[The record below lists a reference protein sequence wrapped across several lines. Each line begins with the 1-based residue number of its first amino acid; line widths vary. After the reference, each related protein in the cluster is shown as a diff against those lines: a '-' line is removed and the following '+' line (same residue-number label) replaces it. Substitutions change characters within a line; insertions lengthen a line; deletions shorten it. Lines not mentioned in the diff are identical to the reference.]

1 MNSGNPLGSG
11 NALGGA
17 QPNRR
22 TSQQDKREVIG
33 RDGRE
38 VNGREVNGREVNGR
52 EPNGREYNGR
62 EYNEREIHPYAYKT
76 NTYGR
81 QSPNAPHLLDRSE
94 SYLQGQTQTGKNRAA
109 ETNGFDMQR
118 GDEDGGDVRKGFWG
132 KFCC

>member
-1 MNSGNPLGSG
+1 MSSGNPLGSG

-33 RDGRE
+33 REG
-38 VNGREVNGREVNGR
+38 NGREVIGREV
-52 EPNGREYNGR
+52 NGR
-62 EYNEREIHPYAYKT
+62 EYNEREHTHPYAYKT
-76 NTYGR
+76 NIYGR
-81 QSPNAPHLLDRSE
+81 QSPNAMPHLLDRSE
-94 SYLQGQTQTGKNRAA
+94 SYLQGQTQTGKNRTA

-118 GDEDGGDVRKGFWG
+118 GDEDGGDGRKGFWG